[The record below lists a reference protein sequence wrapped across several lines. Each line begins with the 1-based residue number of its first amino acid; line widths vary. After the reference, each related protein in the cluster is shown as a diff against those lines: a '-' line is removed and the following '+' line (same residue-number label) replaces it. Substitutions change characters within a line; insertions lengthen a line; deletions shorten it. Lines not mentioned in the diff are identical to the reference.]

1 VALADRG
8 ALWRTVRE
16 SSCFARHLWRQRRP
30 APRAGEQLRP
40 PLGMFIPFPVPGRTH
55 DAAGFGS
62 AQGRFHIGHTVS
74 LGDSQNEWVTGRLLL
89 AVVLTTV
96 LLLDYLTSR
105 CRAVRYRTRLSRGK
119 TRAGLS
125 VPLAMTWACAPVR
138 VGPSSGASGR
148 VVGGLAARHM
158 GAHVGPEA
166 GSDILLSL
174 QSAESQ
180 EPPEEARAH
189 VS

>member
-1 VALADRG
+1 MGYWPVTPCGCLDHCV
-8 ALWRTVRE
+8 T
-16 SSCFARHLWRQRRP
+16 
-30 APRAGEQLRP
+30 AGLP
-40 PLGMFIPFPVPGRTH
+40 DVNMP
-55 DAAGFGS
+55 
-62 AQGRFHIGHTVS
+62 
-74 LGDSQNEWVTGRLLL
+74 
-89 AVVLTTV
+89 
-96 LLLDYLTSR
+96 
-105 CRAVRYRTRLSRGK
+105 CRAVPDQAVTGK

-148 VVGGLAARHM
+148 VVGGLAAGHM